1 MEYNGKRIGFKRTV
15 GAVSE
20 LTKMAPN
27 GDVSRLGELFSDKNL
42 GVTLDNT
49 VKFLT
54 ILNKWYEKS
63 LVFENKGYTPDPV
76 PEDFFFMLEPDQL
89 LELSQEAMRQ
99 FGIDD
104 EVTVEAE
111 EIKKNVES
119 VTTK

>member
-1 MEYNGKRIGFKRTV
+1 MDYNGKKIGFKRTV

-20 LTKMAPN
+20 LSKMAPN

-42 GVTLDNT
+42 GVTLDST

-63 LVFENKGYTPDPV
+63 KVFEIEGYKPDPV
-76 PEDFFFMLEPDQL
+76 PEDYFLMLEPDTL

-104 EVTVEAE
+104 ETTVEAV
-111 EIKKNVES
+111 EIKKNEES